1 MCFARLV
8 GGDDDRHAHPC
19 AGLDKPLVDRA
30 DREDR
35 GHGRLIAAIV
45 EHDQLSVGCGGFI
58 RETPAGV
65 AQPFAIRERRV
76 ENHRIASELVHR
88 GREEEEALQVEQ
100 ARRARMLAVQR
111 RARTEQRAQGHYRAL
126 AQMVDRRVRHLC
138 EALAQERRHRPRTSR
153 ERRQRRVV
161 THRRHGLVTGRRRR
175 AEEEEEILAR
185 EPDPH
190 LARCQILRRRF
201 DRHACVEGTHA
212 CA

>member
-1 MCFARLV
+1 
-8 GGDDDRHAHPC
+8 
-19 AGLDKPLVDRA
+19 
-30 DREDR
+30 
-35 GHGRLIAAIV
+35 
-45 EHDQLSVGCGGFI
+45 
-58 RETPAGV
+58 
-65 AQPFAIRERRV
+65 
-76 ENHRIASELVHR
+76 
-88 GREEEEALQVEQ
+88 
-100 ARRARMLAVQR
+100 MLAVQR
-111 RARTEQRAQGHYRAL
+111 RARTEQRAQGHHRAL

-161 THRRHGLVTGRRRR
+161 THGRHGLVTGRRRR

-212 CA
+212 CAQPARVRPFAREPSLDCPALLDAERRVDDEHVAGAEPPAPDADALGER